1 MQMEGKKNGQRHRR
15 KWRHR
20 DIQINGGKRKERD
33 VTENQGHSWKEAQ
46 DKLETNG
53 QSANSLLPRLSSGA
67 RK

>member
-1 MQMEGKKNGQRHRR
+1 MEA
-15 KWRHR
+15 
-20 DIQINGGKRKERD
+20 KRERD
-33 VTENQGHSWKEAQ
+33 VTENQGHSWKEVQ